1 MKSELTSTHEETI
14 RVSASI
20 DEPELPTS
28 EVMHAL
34 ADPADP
40 DQAVLANV
48 PVLVDGV
55 NYGDLVR
62 LGPED
67 ECGVRPI
74 LEVVIPSGHAHFLA
88 AAEPGEAGDLIAEL
102 ERNFPAYA
110 LRIEGASDSIVSVSV
125 HPDFDPSPVAATA
138 AAWLRVDPEDLEE
151 RPAVS
156 APASSIAGPLAD
168 PQ

>member
-14 RVSASI
+14 RVSAPVN
-20 DEPELPTS
+20 EPDVPSL

-40 DQAVLANV
+40 DQAVVANV
-48 PVLVDGV
+48 PVLVDEI

-74 LEVVIPSGHAHFLA
+74 AEVVVPSGHVHLLA
-88 AAEPGEAGDLIAEL
+88 AAEPGEAADLAAEL
-102 ERNFPAYA
+102 ERTYPAYA
-110 LRIEGASDSIVSVSV
+110 LRLEAASDSLVSVSV
-125 HPDFDPSPVAATA
+125 HPDVDPEDVIATA
-138 AAWLRVDPEDLEE
+138 AAWLRVDPDDLEE
-151 RPAVS
+151 GPAL
-156 APASSIAGPLAD
+156 GPLCASVSG
-168 PQ
+168 PLPPTN

>member
-1 MKSELTSTHEETI
+1 MMNQLTSTQEETI
-14 RVSASI
+14 RVSAEI
-20 DEPELPTS
+20 HEPELPS
-28 EVMHAL
+28 LEVMHAL

-40 DQAVLANV
+40 DQAVVANV

-67 ECGVRPI
+67 ECGIRPI
-74 LEVVIPSGHAHFLA
+74 MEVVVPSGHAHFLA
-88 AAEPGEAGDLIAEL
+88 AAEPGEASELVAEL

-125 HPDFDPSPVAATA
+125 HPDLDPEDVAATA
-138 AAWLRVDPEDLEE
+138 AAWLRIDPDDLEE
-151 RPAVS
+151 GPAVS
-156 APASSIAGPLAD
+156 GPAVSEPGPL
-168 PQ
+168 PSG